1 MTRGERHRCR
11 RVEVWMRVRSFL
23 TDARLVAV
31 RTQIDVEGETPQDG
45 RGCCSAAT
53 SPSSRERRLFS
64 LLRRT
69 ANRNGNE
76 DFSFPN

>member
-1 MTRGERHRCR
+1 MSESGSVDACAL
-11 RVEVWMRVRSFL
+11 VLV

-31 RTQIDVEGETPQDG
+31 RTQIDVEGRGDEDG
-45 RGCCSAAT
+45 RVARSLAPESLSLARGG
-53 SPSSRERRLFS
+53 LFS

>member
-1 MTRGERHRCR
+1 MSESGSVDACAL
-11 RVEVWMRVRSFL
+11 VLV

-31 RTQIDVEGETPQDG
+31 RTQIDVEGRDADEDG
-45 RGCCSAAT
+45 RRVAGDAGASL
-53 SPSSRERRLFS
+53 SRERRLFS